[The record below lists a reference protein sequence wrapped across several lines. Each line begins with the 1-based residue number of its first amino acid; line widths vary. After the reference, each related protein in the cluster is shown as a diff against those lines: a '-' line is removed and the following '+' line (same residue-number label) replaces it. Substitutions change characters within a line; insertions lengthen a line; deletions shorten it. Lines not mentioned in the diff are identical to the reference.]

1 VTNTWNP
8 KGGEFEIKPL
18 LVDIEDITGPPLQ
31 EGDEKYVRPDS
42 GNLEAKK
49 ALAEISLD
57 FILGKP
63 LEASKLAELD
73 KHLPMEP
80 IIPMFEE
87 VAPDSPSQGQ

>member
-1 VTNTWNP
+1 MTTTWNP

-18 LVDIEDITGPPLQ
+18 LVDIEDITGPPMQ
-31 EGDEKYVRPDS
+31 EGDEEYVRPDS

-49 ALAEISLD
+49 ALAAISLD

-63 LEASKLAELD
+63 LDASKLAELD
-73 KHLPMEP
+73 KHLPKEP

-87 VAPDSPSQGQ
+87 VVSDGPPLGQ